1 MNAQLVIGSID
12 TSYGPLSVA
21 VVVGDHSHLPAL
33 AGAAT
38 RTRPAAA
45 TDPVVV
51 ASGWTDGFEFLPR
64 LDPEVAALARPSSD
78 NAVVDIPASIVG
90 AVTDWDAGD
99 AAGLDDVAVAQPGG
113 EFRQHAWTA
122 LRNVPAGT
130 VVTYSELAELAGN
143 PRASRAAG
151 SACATNMV
159 APFVPCHRVVQ
170 AGGKVGH
177 YAYGPDLK
185 TSMLVTEGAILAL

>member
-1 MNAQLVIGSID
+1 MNANLVIGSID

-21 VVVGDHSHLPAL
+21 VVVGDHTHLSSL
-33 AGAAT
+33 ANAAT
-38 RTRPAAA
+38 RTRPATAA
-45 TDPVVV
+45 EPVVV
-51 ASGWTDGFEFLPR
+51 ASGWTDAFGFLPR
-64 LDPEVAALARPSSD
+64 LDAEVTSLPRLSNDVPVAIVK
-78 NAVVDIPASIVG
+78 AVA
-90 AVTDWDAGD
+90 DWDAGD
-99 AAGLDDVAVAQPGG
+99 ASGLDDIAVAQSGG

-143 PRASRAAG
+143 AKASRAAG

-170 AGGKVGH
+170 AGRRVGN

>member
-1 MNAQLVIGSID
+1 MNAHFVIGSID
-12 TSYGPLSVA
+12 TMYGRLSVA
-21 VVVGDHSHLPAL
+21 VVVGDHSHLATL
-33 AGAAT
+33 AEAAT
-38 RTRPAAA
+38 RTKPATA

-51 ASGWTDGFEFLPR
+51 ASGWTDVFEFLPR
-64 LDPEVAALARPSSD
+64 LDPEVTSLPRLTNDVPPAIVK
-78 NAVVDIPASIVG
+78 AVA
-90 AVTDWDAGD
+90 DWDAGD
-99 AAGLDDVAVAQPGG
+99 ASGLDDIAVAQPGG

-143 PRASRAAG
+143 AKASRAAG

-170 AGGKVGH
+170 AGGKVGS

>member
-1 MNAQLVIGSID
+1 MNANLVIGSID

-21 VVVGDHSHLPAL
+21 VVVGDHSHLAAL
-33 AGAAT
+33 AAAAT
-38 RTRPAAA
+38 RTGAA
-45 TDPVVV
+45 TATEPVVV
-51 ASGWTDGFEFLPR
+51 ASGWTDVFEFLQR
-64 LDPEVAALARPSSD
+64 LDPQVTALPRLSNDVPM
-78 NAVVDIPASIVG
+78 SIVK
-90 AVTDWDAGD
+90 AVADWDAGD
-99 AAGLDDVAVAQPGG
+99 ASGLDEVAVAQPGG

-143 PRASRAAG
+143 PKASRAAG
-151 SACATNMV
+151 SACATNLV

-170 AGGKVGH
+170 AGGKVGN
-177 YAYGPDLK
+177 YAYGADLK

>member
-1 MNAQLVIGSID
+1 MSAQLVIGSTD
-12 TSYGPLSVA
+12 TSYGPLSIA

-33 AGAAT
+33 ANAAT
-38 RTRPAAA
+38 RTRPASA
-45 TDPVVV
+45 TEPVVV
-51 ASGWTDGFEFLPR
+51 ASGWTDVFEFLPR
-64 LDPEVAALARPSSD
+64 LDPEVASLAQLSNDLPAAIVK
-78 NAVVDIPASIVG
+78 AVA
-90 AVTDWDAGD
+90 DWDAGD
-99 AAGLDDVAVAQPGG
+99 ATGLDDVAVAQSGG

-143 PRASRAAG
+143 AKASRAAG
-151 SACATNMV
+151 SACATNLV

-170 AGGKVGH
+170 AGGKVGN